1 MAEELY
7 MSIKTDVK
15 SATKDTQDY
24 TKSLKGAQDNV
35 KEINE
40 QLAIQ
45 NKYILEQE
53 KELLKLKQAQD
64 AIPKGAWSAQAPKLA
79 EDIKKLTGEIKGE
92 KLALKDLQLQQRE
105 ATTTVKEFNQ
115 AQKETGDTLMD
126 DIKNFKVFG
135 LSLNGISA

>member
-15 SATKDTQDY
+15 SATKETQDY
-24 TKSLKGAQDNV
+24 TKSLKGAKDNV

-40 QLAIQ
+40 QLSVQ

-64 AIPKGAWSAQAPKLA
+64 AIPKGAWYAGMDDLN
-79 EDIKKLTGEIKGE
+79 KKI
-92 KLALKDLQLQQRE
+92 
-105 ATTTVKEFNQ
+105 
-115 AQKETGDTLMD
+115 KETETNLKLEKM
-126 DIKNFKVFG
+126 
-135 LSLNGISA
+135 L